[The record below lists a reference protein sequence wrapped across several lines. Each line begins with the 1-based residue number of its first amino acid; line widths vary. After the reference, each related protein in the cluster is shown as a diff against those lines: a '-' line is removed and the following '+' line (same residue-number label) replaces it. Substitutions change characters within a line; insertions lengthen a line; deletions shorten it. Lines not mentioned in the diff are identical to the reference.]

1 MGFDV
6 VISNT
11 DTLMHILNMLSSV
24 TICGPNGRAS
34 RHDFRV

>member
-11 DTLMHILNMLSSV
+11 DTLMHIFNTSSKR
-24 TICGPNGRAS
+24 TRFSSWFS
-34 RHDFRV
+34 RL